1 METTMQRTRKTSF
14 LKNLFGTKRRQ
25 AVEPKRPV
33 QPLDERELAR
43 VAGGVGETGS
53 PKGTW

>member
-1 METTMQRTRKTSF
+1 MQRTRKTSF